1 MAELNREIRTE
12 RQKLKLCHEIQNQVP
27 VMEQDIQRTEEH
39 QKEVRELEYRRR

>member
-1 MAELNREIRTE
+1 MVELNREIHAE